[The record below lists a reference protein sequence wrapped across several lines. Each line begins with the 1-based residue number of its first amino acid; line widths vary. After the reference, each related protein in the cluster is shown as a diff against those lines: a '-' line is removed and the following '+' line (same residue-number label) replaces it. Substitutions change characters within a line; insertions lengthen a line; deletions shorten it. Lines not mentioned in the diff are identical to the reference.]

1 MSFKRSNN
9 AILNTDNVG
18 YELAKKR
25 LEESRRKRRMENTT
39 QEDDLKKELAE
50 VKRMMYALQ
59 EELNRLISNPNIQQL
74 LSKG

>member
-1 MSFKRSNN
+1 MSFKRSTN

-18 YELAKKR
+18 YKLAKKR

-50 VKRMMYALQ
+50 VKRMMYVLQ

>member
-25 LEESRRKRRMENTT
+25 LEESRRKRRMENAT

-50 VKRMMYALQ
+50 VKRMMYVLQ

>member
-1 MSFKRSNN
+1 MSFKRSTN

-25 LEESRRKRRMENTT
+25 LEESRRKRRMENAT

-50 VKRMMYALQ
+50 VKRMMYVLQ